1 MSKYYDCVIIF
12 NNFRYLS
19 YIFELYEISKE
30 KKLRVGYVYL
40 NYNNYRNKTYNR
52 LKELFQKMNFEEL
65 SISSDSNIKKLII
78 NWGEYKTEEIK
89 KIRELKFQKSYLFS
103 GLLNDGRVY
112 NQFKN
117 NKFKIDKFIVLN
129 KYLHNFRDKTLKKN
143 IIRKNILAG
152 GIKHKKNIFLG
163 RKKYGDY
170 IIAYPTPFSFNN
182 ERGKTIFL
190 KNILRLISSIKKDK
204 KIIIKNHNSDS
215 EKNYLVDKKNF
226 FLMLFF
232 NYRTLINLLLFSKKF
247 INFKIINKYY
257 FKLTSYNLIEK
268 INARSIQLKNISN
281 YEFLSLE
288 LFLPYI
294 SKGLITGRSNSLWH
308 GLNAK
313 LKTYNCAIDFDENN
327 KFKNFKNKINPY
339 FMKLLDLKNCRGNI
353 NFKNKSK
360 FRIKEVLENKN
371 FLKEILLKN

>member
-226 FLMLFF
+226 F
-232 NYRTLINLLLFSKKF
+232 
-247 INFKIINKYY
+247 
-257 FKLTSYNLIEK
+257 
-268 INARSIQLKNISN
+268 
-281 YEFLSLE
+281 
-288 LFLPYI
+288 
-294 SKGLITGRSNSLWH
+294 
-308 GLNAK
+308 
-313 LKTYNCAIDFDENN
+313 
-327 KFKNFKNKINPY
+327 
-339 FMKLLDLKNCRGNI
+339 
-353 NFKNKSK
+353 
-360 FRIKEVLENKN
+360 
-371 FLKEILLKN
+371 